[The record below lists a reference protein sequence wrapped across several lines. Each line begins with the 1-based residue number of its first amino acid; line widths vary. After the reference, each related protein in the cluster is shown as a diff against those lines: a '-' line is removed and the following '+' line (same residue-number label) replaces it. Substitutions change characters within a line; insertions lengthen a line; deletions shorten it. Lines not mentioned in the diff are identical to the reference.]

1 MPQIQD
7 SHAPLKYPV
16 RFEIKADKDWATVP
30 TDVIKAPI
38 FFSDG
43 KVGKTI
49 CYTCP
54 EGGYM
59 KDLGKLVQC
68 TVGGCCLFFP
78 ASWHTPPQQ
87 NTEIAPAKV
96 FFYQQKV
103 FKNVR
108 ACTPSFYI
116 VFWLF
121 LIKDFFSSDG
131 KIAF

>member
-1 MPQIQD
+1 MPQIKY

-16 RFEIKADKDWATVP
+16 CFEIKADKDCATVP
-30 TDVIKAPI
+30 TDVIKAPT
-38 FFSDG
+38 FFSDF

-78 ASWHTPPQQ
+78 ASWPTGPPQL
-87 NTEIAPAKV
+87 NT
-96 FFYQQKV
+96 
-103 FKNVR
+103 
-108 ACTPSFYI
+108 
-116 VFWLF
+116 
-121 LIKDFFSSDG
+121 
-131 KIAF
+131 